1 MKYTPAQLQAMAVQF
16 LMHETMNDP
25 RCQQLKERMWA
36 QHGFPHHVTTQRI
49 HELAMG
55 QNARAAA

>member
-1 MKYTPAQLQAMAVQF
+1 MAVQF

-55 QNARAAA
+55 QNVRAAA